1 MADYFTGYQSTVPQ
15 TSLADMMNLATQTQ
29 QYKQAQAL
37 NPLALQAKQLE
48 LQQAQAMN
56 PLTLQAK
63 QLEIAQ
69 TQALNPIARQKAA
82 EDLRQL
88 LATNPDIAARI
99 ASESKQ
105 AGTAADVAAAIA
117 PSTISSAQSAADTA
131 ATQARSAQLKTSLEF
146 AQRGTN
152 IAMQLLDDP
161 NKTSQ
166 KVKDAIRSHMEK
178 LPWVK
183 PKDIDI
189 AVSQVPN
196 VDGEALTPHLIDYI
210 RSNNDG
216 MLNALNQ
223 KYPSPSNVN
232 VGNAI
237 VPLAAGNQAL
247 TGQQAGRPVGTGVP
261 TTVPPTQQYVDETGR
276 SYVVVNNQRQYTGI
290 GPAATASLGALGTTS
305 GTDWNSTVAD
315 ANAATNTRSIYDKIR
330 AALPLAFTGVG
341 SDKKQFLSK
350 VAQAI
355 GVSVNTLETTN
366 TEELVKNSKLLQVVG
381 GNTDAARSIA
391 ELANP
396 SANMTLAGNQKI
408 IEQLD
413 GQEKFKEQKA
423 NFLEPVAGD
432 PTAYQQR
439 LRQWNAAAD
448 PLFYTQ
454 MSQEDAAQMMGTMSA
469 ARKAELM
476 QKRDRAKALG
486 ILQ

>member
-56 PLTLQAK
+56 PLTLRAK
-63 QLEIAQ
+63 QLEIEQ

-99 ASESKQ
+99 ASESRQ
-105 AGTAADVAAAIA
+105 AGTAADVAAAVA

-152 IAMQLLDDP
+152 SAFQLVSDP
-161 NKTSQ
+161 NLTRQ
-166 KVKDAIRSHMEK
+166 KVVDAVTAHMK
-178 LPWVK
+178 NLPNVK
-183 PKDIDI
+183 SEDIQL
-189 AVSQVPN
+189 AVNQIPN
-196 VDGEALTPHLIDYI
+196 VDGEALKPHLIDYI
-210 RSNNDG
+210 RGNNES
-216 MLNALNQ
+216 LINALNS

-247 TGQQAGRPVGTGVP
+247 TGQQAGIPVGAGVP
-261 TTVPPTQQYVDETGR
+261 TNVPPTQQYVDETGR

-290 GPAATASLGALGTTS
+290 GPAATAAQTAFGTTS

-315 ANAATNTRSIYDKIR
+315 ANAANTTRSVYDKIR
-330 AALPLAFTGVG
+330 SALPLAFTGVG

-423 NFLEPVAGD
+423 HFLEPVASD
-432 PTAYQQR
+432 PIAYQQR
-439 LRQWNAAAD
+439 LRQWNSAAD
-448 PLFYTQ
+448 PLFFTQ

-486 ILQ
+486 IIQ